1 MFVPMRGARPRV
13 RTAAWLA
20 ATVLAATAVT
30 VMVASPSQAAG
41 PLRSVSGSKFIG
53 YAANAALLC
62 NNTATCTSGQLASY
76 RNLAQTEFNQVT
88 AENAMKWDTIEPT
101 QGNLQF
107 AQADGIVANATANSQ
122 IVHGHTL
129 LWHSQAPNYIMQASG
144 TTMRDL
150 LRSHINGVMGHYA
163 SNPAVTSWDVVNEV
177 INDNS
182 SPQLRQS
189 FWTSNYPGNFVRDA
203 FTFARAA
210 DPNAELCINDYSVE
224 GDPTQAGTKAN
235 RLFQLVQ
242 TEKAAG
248 TPIDCVG
255 LQSHFIVG
263 QIPNLATSFARW
275 ASLGVRVR
283 ISELDVRIPLP
294 ADATELQTQA
304 NNYAS
309 IVTACKGTA
318 TCDGITIWGIDDGHS
333 WLPNSCCPEGAPLLW
348 DANFAKKTAYDA
360 TANAFGTSPVDPTP
374 PSTPTNVTA
383 PTVTANS
390 VGLSWTASTD
400 NVGVT
405 GYDVLRAP
413 GTTGGTFT
421 VVGSPASTSF
431 TDTGLTANS
440 TFRYEV
446 RAKDA
451 AGNLSG
457 VSTPITVTTLPGGET
472 EPPTAPANLASSAV
486 TPTSVGLSW
495 SPSTDNVGVTGYD
508 VLRAPGTTGGTFA
521 VVGSPTATS
530 FTDTGLPCNTT
541 FRYQVR
547 AKDAAGN
554 LSQPSNT
561 IVVTTGPCPAGGCSI
576 TATVQTSWQT
586 GYVFQPMRVTNNG
599 TSSITGWTVV
609 VTLPAGHAI
618 TGFWNATATISGQ
631 TVTFHGVSF
640 NSNLAPGASGEFGYQ
655 ASRPNGNTALP
666 GAPTCTSP

>member
-1 MFVPMRGARPRV
+1 MSGPKRGTRPR

-20 ATVLAATAVT
+20 ATVLAATAATIVIT
-30 VMVASPSQAAG
+30 ATPSQAAG
-41 PLRSVSGSKFIG
+41 PLRAVSGSKFIG

-62 NNTATCTSGQLASY
+62 NNTATCTSGQNTTY
-76 RNLAQTEFNQVT
+76 RNLAQTEFNQIT
-88 AENAMKWDTIEPT
+88 PENAMKWDTIEPSA
-101 QGNLQF
+101 GNTQF
-107 AQADGIVANATANSQ
+107 AQADGIVANATANNQ

-150 LRSHINGVMGHYA
+150 LRSHINNVMGHYA
-163 SNPAVTSWDVVNEV
+163 NNPTVKGWDVVNEV

-210 DPNAELCINDYSVE
+210 DPDAELCINDYSVE

-275 ASLGVRVR
+275 ATLGVRVR
-283 ISELDVRIPLP
+283 ISELDIRIPLP

-309 IVTACKGTA
+309 VVNACKGTA
-318 TCDGITIWGIDDGHS
+318 TCEGITIWGIDDGHS

-348 DANFAKKTAYDA
+348 DANFAKKPAYDA
-360 TANAFGTSPVDPTP
+360 TANAFGTIVDPTP
-374 PSTPTNVTA
+374 PSTPTNLTA
-383 PTVTANS
+383 PTVTSNS
-390 VGLSWTASTD
+390 VS
-400 NVGVT
+400 
-405 GYDVLRAP
+405 
-413 GTTGGTFT
+413 
-421 VVGSPASTSF
+421 
-431 TDTGLTANS
+431 LT
-440 TFRYEV
+440 
-446 RAKDA
+446 
-451 AGNLSG
+451 
-457 VSTPITVTTLPGGET
+457 
-472 EPPTAPANLASSAV
+472 
-486 TPTSVGLSW
+486 W

-508 VLRAPGTTGGTFA
+508 VLRAPGASGGTFTVVGSPTSTSFTDTNLPANTTFRYQVRAKDAAGNMSGVSTPITVTTQMSGPDPTPPTPPANLASPSVTPSSVSLTWSPSTDNVGVTGYDVLRAPGASGGTFA

-530 FTDTGLPCNTT
+530 FTDSGLPCNTI

-561 IVVTTGPCPAGGCSI
+561 IVVTTGPCTTGGCA
-576 TATVQTSWQT
+576 ATLVLQTQWPT
-586 GYVFQPMRVTNNG
+586 GYVFQPVRVTNNG

-609 VTLPAGHAI
+609 VTLPAGHAL
-618 TGFWNATATISGQ
+618 TGFWNATVTVSGQ
-631 TVTFHGVSF
+631 TLTFHGVGF
-640 NSNLAPGASGEFGYQ
+640 NSNLAPGATGEFGFQ

-666 GAPTCTSP
+666 TNPTCTAP